1 MIEKLQVPKHKKF
14 VPEKPFSHVASWRI
28 PVIPGRFSRSRS
40 QGVLGVLRC
49 PGGRNWSQ
57 GYHESRRSL
66 ISGTVSNFSTMPDQS
81 KSKTNLKL
89 LLSLHLSEISL
100 KQDMKMPNAALRK
113 EFQTK
118 KVVQLDFVWFT
129 VQNKLF

>member
-1 MIEKLQVPKHKKF
+1 MIEKLQAPKHKKF
-14 VPEKPFSHVASWRI
+14 VPEKPFSHVTSRRI
-28 PVIPGRFSRSRS
+28 TVIPGRFSRS
-40 QGVLGVLRC
+40 QGVLRVLRC
-49 PGGRNWSQ
+49 PGDRNWSQ

-81 KSKTNLKL
+81 KSKKNLKL

-118 KVVQLDFVWFT
+118 KVVQLDFV
-129 VQNKLF
+129 